1 MRRRWQAVLAVS
13 LGLAL
18 LLGAPLV
25 WKTTQPAPTVG
36 DVVPAAV
43 APTVPTLRAGA
54 APDHAPT
61 MRRVPVPAIGA
72 QPRHLTIADIGVDHP
87 VIPVGLE
94 PDGSMEI
101 PENVNEIG
109 WYTRTR
115 VRPGDPG
122 SAVLAGHVDSRAQGR
137 GAFFD
142 LGDLD
147 LGAEIEVTTDAGTQ
161 RWQVTGRTS
170 YDKTVLP
177 IDELFTVDG
186 PPRLVLITCGGP
198 FDSDTRHYTENVV
211 VLAELVDTG
220 IPAD

>member
-1 MRRRWQAVLAVS
+1 VNRTRQALLAVS
-13 LGLAL
+13 VGLAL
-18 LLGAPLV
+18 LVGAPVV
-25 WKTTQPAPTVG
+25 WSLSQPAPTVG
-36 DVVPAAV
+36 EVVPAAV
-43 APTVPTLRAGA
+43 APAVPTLRAVP
-54 APDHAPT
+54 APDHAPA
-61 MRRVPVPAIGA
+61 MRVQATATGA
-72 QPRHLTIADIGVDHP
+72 QPQHLVIADIGVDHP
-87 VIPVGLE
+87 VVPVGLE

-101 PENVNEIG
+101 PENVHEIG

-122 SAVLAGHVDSRAQGR
+122 SAVLAGHVDSRVQGR

-142 LGDLD
+142 LGQLD
-147 LGAEIEVTTDAGTQ
+147 LGAEVAVGTDAGTQ

-177 IDELFTVDG
+177 IDDLFTVDG

-220 IPAD
+220 VRAD